1 MEFKDLRDA
10 KILMSNLAR
19 LVGDTNKYYK
29 DFVWFS
35 NINYTTISEYQGEL
49 KLFLY
54 KIIVQNDIPAMN
66 EEVTSLYE
74 WLSS

>member
-1 MEFKDLRDA
+1 MEFKNLRDA

-29 DFVWFS
+29 DFVWYS

-54 KIIVQNDIPAMN
+54 KIIVQNDIPTMN